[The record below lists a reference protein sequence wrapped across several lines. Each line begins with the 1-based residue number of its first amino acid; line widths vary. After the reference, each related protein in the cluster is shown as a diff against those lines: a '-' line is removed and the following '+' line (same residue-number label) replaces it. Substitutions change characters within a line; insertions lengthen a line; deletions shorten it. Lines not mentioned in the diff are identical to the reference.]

1 MRENLVLLAIC
12 VFSLLII
19 VDSEPIH
26 TKQNLQNFPFI
37 QMQVSLIYEILKNL
51 FTFLKYKVCTNYS

>member
-26 TKQNLQNFPFI
+26 TKQNLQNFLSI
-37 QMQVSLIYEILKNL
+37 QMQVSLIYEILNDLL
-51 FTFLKYKVCTNYS
+51 FTFFKIQSTNYL

>member
-26 TKQNLQNFPFI
+26 TKQNLQNFPSI
-37 QMQVSLIYEILKNL
+37 QMQVSLIYEILNDL
-51 FTFLKYKVCTNYS
+51 FTFLKYKV